1 MCGSEGKNPQDF
13 QMQISHLCEVKI
25 LGCLVTLE
33 QGLGEHASSNLGT
46 FFSIKKV
53 LKSKYLKWGCISKL
67 KI

>member
-46 FFSIKKV
+46 FFTIKKS
-53 LKSKYLKWGCISKL
+53 LEK
-67 KI
+67 